1 MIMANPPLRPDIL
14 QNESDRMATQSTG
27 RLFIAY
33 NSGNSTRHS
42 QADRGVGGDVS
53 PRSKPEDDSSDED
66 ASDSGSAT
74 DSEEE
79 TIISEE
85 VQEDKVRQLRAD
97 HKSDVSVTNKLQVSG
112 QDDKPSA
119 TSVPPTLLVELRKMI
134 QEEGRCHSLP
144 SLCAVNTV
152 S

>member
-1 MIMANPPLRPDIL
+1 MMANPPLRPDTL
-14 QNESDRMATQSTG
+14 QIESDRMATQSTG

-33 NSGNSTRHS
+33 NSANSTRHS
-42 QADRGVGGDVS
+42 QADRVVRGDVS

-85 VQEDKVRQLRAD
+85 VQEDKVRQVSAD
-97 HKSDVSVTNKLQVSG
+97 HKSDISVTDKLQVSS

-134 QEEGRCHSLP
+134 QEEGRYHSLP
-144 SLCAVNTV
+144 SSGAVRPVN
-152 S
+152 